1 MVDKFGT
8 NASVYIIAYID
19 VSSDAM
25 CELILKQLNQ
35 GWYDDKNV
43 PIYIGIY
50 MPYGLLHKT
59 NP

>member
-35 GWYDDKNV
+35 G
-43 PIYIGIY
+43 
-50 MPYGLLHKT
+50 
-59 NP
+59 